1 MVELCGIQKF
11 YAQESEKPCTL
22 DSSEIVFGYWHY
34 NFLLYELWREKT
46 NSLSFLSKTETITR
60 FCEDYMPGLYYVPNG
75 CEFSSLQLSVSKDY
89 VQLPGWI
96 FGV

>member
-1 MVELCGIQKF
+1 MRERERLKV

-22 DSSEIVFGYWHY
+22 DSSELVFGYWHH
-34 NFLLYELWREKT
+34 NFLLYEFWGQKT

-75 CEFSSLQLSVSKDY
+75 CELSLQLSISKDY